1 MKKSTVTAALY
12 VALVFVSGVAVGGF
26 SHWLYASS
34 SVSATVRRPSP
45 EEYRRK
51 YVAELET
58 RLKLNEEQV
67 KQLQTIL
74 DQTRTLYKQVYEKHR
89 PEYKAI
95 HEAQTNQIRTLLSP
109 WQLAEYEQYRM
120 ERDEK
125 SKVKPERQF

>member
-1 MKKSTVTAALY
+1 MKKSTLSAALY

-26 SHWLYASS
+26 GHWLYASS
-34 SVSATVRRPSP
+34 SVSATDRRPSP

-51 YVAELET
+51 YVDELEM
-58 RLKLNEEQV
+58 RLKLNDEQV

-95 HEAQTNQIRTLLSP
+95 QEAQSNQIRTLLSP
-109 WQLAEYEQYRM
+109 WQLAEYEKYRM

-125 SKVKPERQF
+125 SKSKPERPF

>member
-1 MKKSTVTAALY
+1 MKKTSLSAALY

-26 SHWLYASS
+26 SHWLYASN

-51 YVAELET
+51 YVAEMET
-58 RLKLNEEQV
+58 RLKLDEEQV

-74 DQTRTLYKQVYEKHR
+74 DQTRILFKQVYEKHR

-95 HEAQTNQIRTLLSP
+95 HEAQSNQIRALLSP

-120 ERDEK
+120 EREERSK
-125 SKVKPERQF
+125 SKPERPF